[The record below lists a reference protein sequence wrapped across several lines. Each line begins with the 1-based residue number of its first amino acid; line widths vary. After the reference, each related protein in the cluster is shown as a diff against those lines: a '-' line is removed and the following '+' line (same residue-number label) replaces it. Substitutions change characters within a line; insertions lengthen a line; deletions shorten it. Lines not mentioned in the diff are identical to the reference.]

1 MAHFVLIFLGFLYA
15 IPLVKFVFNLIQ
27 KLVLLLSKPMSLEL
41 IAIPDPRGKKLFT
54 KWGLL
59 IPRLCG
65 EIEYALHSFR
75 FYLVGIP
82 IALFCVFEAG
92 FYFSQGRLHVA
103 SNEAL
108 LFVGFVGL
116 NFWTQSRKLATNLRL
131 TEFLRMHPDIH
142 PEDFFTL
149 FKLDLAFGL
158 TRLFQYRARS
168 ISPEEADFREKGRP
182 TQTAFILLGS
192 LLDTG
197 YLTYMALTA
206 HKRLGPHYARE
217 VSDHIAAL
225 WGKRMLQRSKNQ
237 LVVQGLEKLKSCSG
251 HFLLV
256 FNHKSAL
263 DFVLTFFALSGVCVG
278 NRTLKPRFIV
288 AKDHFYDNPIIYRM
302 LGIGMVCQAMDMVFI
317 ERQNRSKSFENL
329 KQAAKCMIEKD
340 IDIAIYPQGTRAMG
354 NFDRAGKRR
363 DAGYYTTVSRSD
375 PAKPLSHLKKG
386 TAYLVFDALQV
397 LREKGSSA
405 DLNLVFV
412 GIKGT
417 ANTLPRGSLKVQTE
431 NQILYNVGDVVS
443 LSPALVD
450 DILPPSGEDESGFE
464 NRQQEFV
471 SEMNR
476 LIDERLKE
484 AMGLHSSL
492 KKRFLTDLKGAF
504 RYEPD
509 KIEAI
514 SKALDQVTTRF
525 PGVYQIIDRV
535 YSLPPNEW
543 NGYLSQLCQLLQGR
557 VEPERF
563 LPMLEDVSLKLV
575 A

>member
-1 MAHFVLIFLGFLYA
+1 MTYFVLIFLGFLYA
-15 IPLVKFVFNLIQ
+15 IPLVKFVFNFIL
-27 KLVLLLSKPMSLEL
+27 KLATLFAKPMSLD
-41 IAIPDPRGKKLFT
+41 AVVIPDPRSKKLLA

-59 IPRLCG
+59 MLRFCG
-65 EIEYALHSFR
+65 ETEYVLHPFR

-82 IALFCVFEAG
+82 IALFCVFELG
-92 FYFSQGRLHVA
+92 YYFLQGRLPVD
-103 SNEAL
+103 SNAVSFL
-108 LFVGFVGL
+108 VGFAVL
-116 NFWTQSRKLATNLRL
+116 NFWAQAQKQATNLRL
-131 TEFLRMHPDIH
+131 TEFLRIHPDIH

-158 TRLFQYRARS
+158 TRLFQYQVRS

-206 HKRLGPHYARE
+206 HKKLGPHYARE

-225 WGKRMLQRSKNQ
+225 WGKRILQRCKNH
-237 LVVQGLEKLKSCSG
+237 LLVQGLEKLKDCSG

-278 NRTLKPRFIV
+278 NRTLRPRFVV

-302 LGIGMVCQAMDMVFI
+302 LGIGMVCQAMDMIFI
-317 ERQNRSKSFENL
+317 ERKNRSKSFENL
-329 KQAAKCMIEKD
+329 KQAAKHMIEKD

-363 DAGYYTTVSRSD
+363 DAGYYTTVSRSA

-397 LREKGSSA
+397 LREKDLNA
-405 DLNLVFV
+405 NLNLVFI

-417 ANTLPRGSLKVQTE
+417 ANTLPRGSLKFQTE

-450 DILPPSGEDESGFE
+450 NILPPNGEDENGFE

-471 SEMNR
+471 AEMNR

-484 AMGLHSSL
+484 AVGLHLSL

-514 SKALDQVTTRF
+514 SKALDQAVSRF

-563 LPMLEDVSLKLV
+563 LPMLEDVSTKLV

>member
-1 MAHFVLIFLGFLYA
+1 MTLIFCIFLGFLFF
-15 IPLVKFVFNLIQ
+15 IPTV
-27 KLVLLLSKPMSLEL
+27 KLVLSVVRK
-41 IAIPDPRGKKLFT
+41 IAAPFSRPLTSEPIVLAHPRGQKLFL
-54 KWGLL
+54 KLALL
-59 IPRLCG
+59 LPRLCG
-65 EIEYALHSFR
+65 EIEYALHPFR
-75 FYLVGIP
+75 FYLIGVP
-82 IALFCVFEAG
+82 LAAFCLFEAL
-92 FYFSQGRLHVA
+92 YFAALGRLHVA
-103 SNEAL
+103 PVTAAVLLGFAL
-108 LFVGFVGL
+108 L
-116 NFWTQSRKLATNLRL
+116 NFWTQSRKISTNLRL
-131 TEFLRMHPDIH
+131 TEFLRVHPDVH

-158 TRLFQYRARS
+158 TRLFDYKTRI
-168 ISPEEADFREKGRP
+168 ISPEGADFRERARP
-182 TQTAFILLGS
+182 AQTALILFGS

-197 YLTYMALTA
+197 YLTYMVLTA
-206 HKRLGPHYARE
+206 LKKLGPHYARE
-217 VSDHIAAL
+217 VSDHVAAL
-225 WGKRMLQRSKNQ
+225 WGKRMLQRSKNH
-237 LVVQGLEKLKSCSG
+237 LVVQGLEKLKGCTG

-263 DFVLTFFALSGVCVG
+263 DFVLTFFALSGVTVG

-288 AKDHFYDNPIIYRM
+288 AKDHFRDNPVFYRM

-317 ERQNRSKSFENL
+317 ERKNRSKSFENL
-329 KQAAKCMIEKD
+329 KLAAKFMVEKNV
-340 IDIAIYPQGTRAMG
+340 DIAIYPQGTRAMG

-363 DAGYYTTVSRSD
+363 DAGYYTTVNKSD

-386 TAYLVFDALQV
+386 TAYLVFDALQE
-397 LREKGSSA
+397 LKRKGSGEN
-405 DLNLVFV
+405 LNLVFV

-417 ANTLPRGSLKVQTE
+417 ANTLPRGSFKVQTE

-450 DILPPSGEDESGFE
+450 DILPPDGEDENGFDK
-464 NRQQEFV
+464 RQQEFV
-471 SEMNR
+471 AEMNG
-476 LIDERLKE
+476 LIDERLKD
-484 AMGLHSSL
+484 AMGLHVSL

-504 RYEPD
+504 RFEPD

-514 SKALDQVTTRF
+514 SMALDHAVKRF

-535 YSLPPNEW
+535 YSLPPAEW